1 MINKTF
7 QTGMEYCLGDIFNG
21 DNKIIIPDLQRDYCW
36 GDKTALVETFVTNL
50 IDLFN
55 KDDLHITM
63 GLIYGYEEPSQYLQL
78 CDGQQRLTT
87 LFLLLGLLNKR
98 TANSFE
104 QYIITDKMRK
114 EPRLHYA
121 IRENTLFF
129 LFDLVNNFFI
139 DDNLS
144 QPINDIQNQSWYF
157 KDYDIDPSI
166 QSILKALTTIDEQL
180 ENKDIKD
187 IKDKYKVFGEFL
199 IDKVFFLYYDME
211 NRRNGEET
219 FVIINTT
226 GEPLTATENLKP
238 LILSKIT
245 DEENRESASKSWE
258 KWEDFFW
265 QNRGKND
272 TADIGLKEFFRWV
285 VLLQFDIINDN
296 KAAFQNIVE
305 SMPSADLRK
314 LDLETV
320 KKYFSIITFLFDKKL
335 IDEFKSYIAPEEQN
349 EQIILFKIL
358 PVIEYI
364 ARFGKEEIKNIKRVI
379 RFFFN
384 LSRIDNVGEAIS
396 EQLPEALRI
405 IKKLPNADI
414 ISLLEFKDEISK
426 TLLTDEEEFKLT
438 LYKTRRKERQN
449 YEKRFWEA
457 EDHSIWKGEIKPL
470 LQWSCR
476 DGALHISAFDVEHFD
491 EYDKTVTQIFY
502 NGYKDRK
509 LDITRRALLTI
520 LPSDNYPKIFRGNTN
535 YSFCWKYED
544 WKTLIYENNEDFQS
558 FLDIL
563 KDKSNIQ
570 DAEKDMITKCIDDIK
585 GGKRKLDYDLDKFLI
600 YPEMLAYCK
609 KKNIQW
615 DDEKN
620 NWILIPSV
628 RATTFIDFKAYTF
641 YLEIVKQSTFLKK
654 NLVKVNDQGKTYYQF
669 TINTVNWKIWFYAEY
684 NDGNCCVFS
693 KEDNSCIIDC
703 AWQKKQNNG
712 IDVYTINLR
721 DENSQNKTK
730 FGFGE
735 LAKQLHMDDFK
746 KGRYW
751 LSNLQEKDVHKIVEK
766 IITDLSH

>member
-63 GLIYGYEEPSQYLQL
+63 GLIYGYEEPPQYLQL

-104 QYIITDKMRK
+104 QYIITDKTRK

-144 QPINDIQNQSWYF
+144 LPINDIQNQPWYF
-157 KDYDIDPSI
+157 KDYDVDPSI
-166 QSILKALTTIDEQL
+166 QSILKALTIIDKQL

-187 IKDKYKVFGEFL
+187 KYKTFGEFL

-245 DEENRESASKSWE
+245 DNGKQQAASEDWEN
-258 KWEDFFW
+258 WEDFFW

-296 KAAFQNIVE
+296 KAAFQNILE
-305 SMPSADLRK
+305 SMPSTDLRK

-335 IDEFKSYIAPEEQN
+335 IDEFDSYIAPQEQN
-349 EQIILFKIL
+349 GQITLFKIL

-384 LSRIDNVGEAIS
+384 LSRIDNVRKAIS
-396 EQLPEALRI
+396 EQLPEALKI

-414 ISLLEFKDEISK
+414 ISLLEFKGEISK

-470 LQWSCR
+470 LQWSCTGGLLNI
-476 DGALHISAFDVEHFD
+476 DKFDVKYFD
-491 EYDKTVTQIFY
+491 EYYKTFLHLFHDECNYVE
-502 NGYKDRK
+502 

-520 LPSDNYPKIFRGNTN
+520 LPSDNYPKMFRGYTN
-535 YSFCWKYED
+535 YSFCWEYED
-544 WKTLIYENNEDFQS
+544 WKTLIYENDKEFKS

-563 KDKSNIQ
+563 RNKVDIQ
-570 DAEKDMITKCIDDIK
+570 AIENDLINSCINDIK
-585 GGKRKLDYDLDKFLI
+585 TGKRKLDYDLDKFLI
-600 YPEMLAYCK
+600 YPEMLAYCEQ
-609 KKNIQW
+609 KNIQW
-615 DDEKN
+615 DGEKD
-620 NWILIPSV
+620 NWILVPGV
-628 RATTFIDFKAYTF
+628 RATTFIDLKTYAF
-641 YLEIVKQSTFLKK
+641 YLEIVKQSTFLNH
-654 NLVKVNDQGKTYYQF
+654 NLAKVNEQENKIYYQF

-693 KEDNSCIIDC
+693 KEYNSCIIDC

-712 IDVYTINLR
+712 IDVYMINLR

-730 FGFGE
+730 SEFGE
-735 LAKQLHMDDFK
+735 LAKLLGMHYSE
-746 KGRYW
+746 GRYW
-751 LSNLQEKDVHKIVEK
+751 LSDLQEKDVHKIVEK

>member
-187 IKDKYKVFGEFL
+187 KYKVFGEFL

-305 SMPSADLRK
+305 SMPSTDLRK
-314 LDLETV
+314 LDLETM

-364 ARFGKEEIKNIKRVI
+364 ARFGKEEIENIKRVI

-384 LSRIDNVGEAIS
+384 LSRIDNVGKAIS

-414 ISLLEFKDEISK
+414 TSLLEFKDEISK
-426 TLLTDEEEFKLT
+426 TLLTDEEAFKLA
-438 LYKTRRKERQN
+438 LYKTGGKERQN
-449 YEKRFWEA
+449 YEKRFWAA
-457 EDHSIWKGEIKPL
+457 EDHHLWKGEIKPL

-476 DGALHISAFDVEHFD
+476 DGVLDSSTFDVARFD
-491 EYDKTVTQIFY
+491 EYDKTVRQIFY
-502 NGYKDRK
+502 NGPKDRK

-535 YSFCWKYED
+535 YSFCWEYKD
-544 WKTLIYENNEDFQS
+544 WKTLIYENNKGFQS

-570 DAEKDMITKCIDDIK
+570 NAEKDMISRCIDDIK
-585 GGKRKLDYDLDKFLI
+585 GGKRTLDYDLDKFLI
-600 YPEMLAYCK
+600 YPEMLAYCRR
-609 KKNIQW
+609 KNIQW
-615 DDEKN
+615 YDETD
-620 NWILIPSV
+620 NWILIPKI
-628 RATTFIDFKAYTF
+628 RATTFRDLETYVF
-641 YLEIVKQSTFLKK
+641 YLEIIKRPQFLTQNLAKYSDDKGKK
-654 NLVKVNDQGKTYYQF
+654 HYRF
-669 TINTVNWKIWFYAEY
+669 TINSIHWKIWFYAEY

-693 KEDNSCIIDC
+693 KEDNSCVIDC
-703 AWQKKQNNG
+703 LLEKTEL
-712 IDVYTINLR
+712 YEINLR
-721 DENSQNKTK
+721 NGNNQNQTK
-730 FGFGE
+730 SEFEE
-735 LAKQLHMDDFK
+735 LAVRLSMEYLK
-746 KGRYW
+746 KEKRYR
-751 LSNLQEKDVHKIVEK
+751 LSHLDKEDAYQKIKE
-766 IITDLSH
+766 IITAVSH

>member
-98 TANSFE
+98 TGNSFE

-187 IKDKYKVFGEFL
+187 KYKVFGEFL
-199 IDKVFFLYYDME
+199 IHNVFFLYYDME

-245 DEENRESASKSWE
+245 DQENRESASKSWE

-296 KAAFQNIVE
+296 KEAFQNIVE
-305 SMPSADLRK
+305 SMPSTDLRK

-320 KKYFSIITFLFDKKL
+320 KKYFSIITFILNQNL
-335 IDEFKSYIAPEEQN
+335 IDELKSYIAPEEQN

-364 ARFGKEEIKNIKRVI
+364 ARFGKEEIENIKRVI

-384 LSRIDNVGEAIS
+384 LSRIDNVGKAIS

-470 LQWSCR
+470 LQWSCTGGLLNI
-476 DGALHISAFDVEHFD
+476 DKFDVKYFD
-491 EYDKTVTQIFY
+491 EYYKTFLHLFHDECNYVE
-502 NGYKDRK
+502 

-520 LPSDNYPKIFRGNTN
+520 LPSDNYPKMFRGYTN
-535 YSFCWKYED
+535 YSFCWEYED
-544 WKTLIYENNEDFQS
+544 WKTLIYENDKEFKS
-558 FLDIL
+558 FLDML
-563 KDKSNIQ
+563 RNKVDIQ
-570 DAEKDMITKCIDDIK
+570 AIENDLINSCINDIK
-585 GGKRKLDYDLDKFLI
+585 TGKRKLDYDLDKFLI
-600 YPEMLAYCK
+600 YPEMLAYCEQ
-609 KKNIQW
+609 KNIQW
-615 DDEKN
+615 DGEKD
-620 NWILIPSV
+620 NWILVPGV
-628 RATTFIDFKAYTF
+628 RATTFIDLETYTF
-641 YLEIVKQSTFLKK
+641 YLEIVKQSTFLNH
-654 NLVKVNDQGKTYYQF
+654 NLAKVNDQGKTYYQF

-721 DENSQNKTK
+721 NENSQNKTK
-730 FGFGE
+730 SGFGE

>member
-1 MINKTF
+1 MLSKNKTF
-7 QTGMEYCLGDIFNG
+7 QTGMEYCLGYIFNG
-21 DNKIIIPDLQRDYCW
+21 ENKIIIPDLQRDYCW
-36 GDKTALVETFVTNL
+36 GDKAGLVENFTDNL
-50 IDLFN
+50 IELFV
-55 KDDLHITM
+55 KDKSQHITM
-63 GLIYGYEEPSQYLQL
+63 GLIYGYEEPSHYLQL

-87 LFLLLGLLNKR
+87 LFLLLGLLNKQ
-98 TANSFE
+98 TENSFE
-104 QYIITDKMRK
+104 QYITDTIRK
-114 EPRLHYA
+114 EPRLQYA
-121 IRENTLFF
+121 IRENTLYF
-129 LFDLVNNFFI
+129 LFDLAGNFFTG
-139 DDNLS
+139 DNTTL
-144 QPINDIQNQSWYF
+144 NVEDIRKQLWYF
-157 KDYDIDPSI
+157 KDYDVDPSI
-166 QSILKALTTIDEQL
+166 QSILKALTIIDKQL

-187 IKDKYKVFGEFL
+187 KYKTFGEFL

-245 DEENRESASKSWE
+245 DNGKQQAASEDWEN
-258 KWEDFFW
+258 WEDFFW

-305 SMPSADLRK
+305 SMPSTELRK

-335 IDEFKSYIAPEEQN
+335 IDEFDSYLSPQEQN
-349 EQIILFKIL
+349 GQITLFKIL

-364 ARFGKEEIKNIKRVI
+364 ARFRKEGIENIKRVI

-384 LSRIDNVGEAIS
+384 LSRIDNVRKAIS

-438 LYKTRRKERQN
+438 LYKTIGKERVS
-449 YEKRFWEA
+449 YEERFWNA

-470 LQWSCR
+470 LQWSCTGGLLNI
-476 DGALHISAFDVEHFD
+476 DKFDVKSFD
-491 EYDKTVTQIFY
+491 EYYKTFLHLFHDECNY
-502 NGYKDRK
+502 AE

-520 LPSDNYPKIFRGNTN
+520 LPSDNYPKIFRGYTN
-535 YSFCWKYED
+535 YSFCREYED
-544 WKTLIYENNEDFQS
+544 WKTLIYENDKEFKS

-600 YPEMLAYCK
+600 YPEILVYCK
-609 KKNIQW
+609 EKNIQW
-615 DDEKN
+615 DDEKD
-620 NWILIPSV
+620 NWILVPGV
-628 RATTFIDFKAYTF
+628 RATTFIDLETYTF
-641 YLEIVKQSTFLKK
+641 YLEIVKQSRFLKQ
-654 NLVKVNDQGKTYYQF
+654 NLVKINEQENKIYYQF

-730 FGFGE
+730 SEFGE
-735 LAKQLHMDDFK
+735 LAKLLGMNYSEARYRLSDLH
-746 KGRYW
+746 
-751 LSNLQEKDVHKIVEK
+751 QKDVHKIVEK